1 MNECCLWNWKIN
13 RNSFFQKQKDL
24 ISYPSY
30 KAMSDVLWK
39 LLILFQLFKEDAV
52 PNTDSH
58 TKKDKQQVSCSRRW
72 WIKISKCF
80 HLNLNWVRLYWLVM
94 KLIEILHVPKDDV
107 LLVDNSWRNF
117 LHTAGHFPQVCLH
130 NTLEEIKPFLKP
142 VLERVCVFFEHVK
155 IAYIQTFP

>member
-1 MNECCLWNWKIN
+1 
-13 RNSFFQKQKDL
+13 
-24 ISYPSY
+24 
-30 KAMSDVLWK
+30 
-39 LLILFQLFKEDAV
+39 
-52 PNTDSH
+52 
-58 TKKDKQQVSCSRRW
+58 
-72 WIKISKCF
+72 
-80 HLNLNWVRLYWLVM
+80 M

-117 LHTAGHFPQVCLH
+117 LHTAGHFPQVRLH